1 MLQMKLWF
9 WIPEPKNDTSCWWW
23 WLRIT
28 GRGGT
33 HARYSISGMSRDGY
47 MLGYKTTNLNIAW
60 KLRLSKKA
68 PLLLWFRSFV
78 GQLYILLPP
87 KISTP
92 SSPSAEVIYMPFKI
106 SPPPLPRHLSSEQFQ
121 LIIFFDP
128 IVKHPQMSPGGLSG
142 VAGWRFPP
150 DVRDLRWHVPGSP
163 RGKNDCGFEL
173 GIMSSWLLSLGIW
186 RFLLRYKQVGST
198 MGPHVAF
205 ILPWVWGPR

>member
-1 MLQMKLWF
+1 MIRHAGGDYEK
-9 WIPEPKNDTSCWWW
+9 
-23 WLRIT
+23 T
-28 GRGGT
+28 GRGGHT
-33 HARYSISGMSRDGY
+33 QDIFFWGMSRDGY

-92 SSPSAEVIYMPFKI
+92 SSPSAEVIYMPFKNLTSATSKTQLWNI
-106 SPPPLPRHLSSEQFQ
+106 RKCLPVACQGWLVGDSPQTSGTYVGMF
-121 LIIFFDP
+121 
-128 IVKHPQMSPGGLSG
+128 PG
-142 VAGWRFPP
+142 
-150 DVRDLRWHVPGSP
+150 VRVGRRDHV
-163 RGKNDCGFEL
+163 
-173 GIMSSWLLSLGIW
+173 SWLFSLGIW